1 MSKTVFLKEPIL
13 YINQLPG
20 QVTDQDIISL
30 LNECLRVRL
39 NIQRGDGQQ
48 QLTGTIEFDKL
59 DNAEKAYATLHNCYL
74 SQYDCYLRLS
84 HSQDPA
90 NDPKPS
96 ARVRLIKF
104 LPPDASPGRL
114 FSIFRPFGPIY
125 RVALNYHHTPDG
137 LPFFSGTAVIEFYTE
152 SQAILAQSEMHCS
165 ELDRHTIAVEEYD
178 DRRDRSGRGMAIIN
192 TPQQSTW
199 AQATPFVPITSPSGI
214 GPTSSSSEINQRRT
228 SESLSSDAHHQQP
241 VSRWAN
247 AQNQQQPYLL
257 NPNSSSSTSPATSKW
272 ASPQTPH
279 QQQHHHHQ
287 QTSGPTSPDPSV
299 TTIGLG
305 PPQSSQKQVDPCNL
319 FIKGLGPEVE
329 SGDLFHAFKQF
340 GTIVSA
346 RVMKNEAT
354 GISKQFGFVSFTS
367 EESASNALQQMDNS
381 VIGHSNHRIVVRLH
395 ELKKN
400 KDGRNSKLV
409 TTLST
414 PTPTVDSSEIIHHQ
428 ENGSLLSKLKATDSS
443 VDESPSSVLPS
454 KTEETKTISVEIPE
468 PRTTDP
474 SRLSSTTNNNHSR
487 CGSPSSTQSQGISS
501 STVAMTER
509 ERMSSAV
516 GKLHDLKNSTN
527 DIEELIDLLMALPLR
542 ERKLCLFNPQVLASK
557 VIEAKEILDIPDDPT
572 PIGEAARTNV
582 HPSGADSNNSHTTSQ
597 VSRGKS
603 TGSSSKE
610 DIPPPIKIPTS
621 SPPKSAPEYTEI
633 STLTKLPIKEILEI
647 LLNHPDRV
655 TPSLYKS
662 ITSIPDP
669 ETFKLKQKEIE
680 NWLDNKIFTLTS
692 VHQQKQKIGERLFKI
707 LKGFGSLK
715 SVPKVTVDLLDHND
729 LRALAMVMSLFP
741 LMLKEKVLSSSS

>member
-13 YINQLPG
+13 
-20 QVTDQDIISL
+20 
-30 LNECLRVRL
+30 
-39 NIQRGDGQQ
+39 GDGQQ

-272 ASPQTPH
+272 ASPQTLSNNNIIIINRH
-279 QQQHHHHQ
+279 QDRPAR
-287 QTSGPTSPDPSV
+287 SLSNNNRSRS
-299 TTIGLG
+299 TTKLT
-305 PPQSSQKQVDPCNL
+305 K
-319 FIKGLGPEVE
+319 
-329 SGDLFHAFKQF
+329 
-340 GTIVSA
+340 TT
-346 RVMKNEAT
+346 T

-367 EESASNALQQMDNS
+367 EDSASNALQQMDNS

-474 SRLSSTTNNNHSR
+474 SRLS
-487 CGSPSSTQSQGISS
+487 I
-501 STVAMTER
+501 AMTER

>member
-1 MSKTVFLKEPIL
+1 MTELNHQTEKATEDEQDGLLEGTDTIHQPATRASNRSGYHLTPERMSK
-13 YINQLPG
+13 G
-20 QVTDQDIISL
+20 QT
-30 LNECLRVRL
+30 EHPE
-39 NIQRGDGQQ
+39 GDGQQ

-272 ASPQTPH
+272 ASPQTPQ

-487 CGSPSSTQSQGISS
+487 SGSPSSTQSQGISS

-542 ERKLCLFNPQVLASK
+542 EP
-557 VIEAKEILDIPDDPT
+557 KEILDIPDDPT

-633 STLTKLPIKEILEI
+633 STLTKLP
-647 LLNHPDRV
+647 
-655 TPSLYKS
+655 
-662 ITSIPDP
+662 
-669 ETFKLKQKEIE
+669 
-680 NWLDNKIFTLTS
+680 
-692 VHQQKQKIGERLFKI
+692 
-707 LKGFGSLK
+707 
-715 SVPKVTVDLLDHND
+715 
-729 LRALAMVMSLFP
+729 
-741 LMLKEKVLSSSS
+741 